1 MTAPEFSE
9 TSSNTTLQEEAKH
22 IFTSFQRS
30 NSFQGTSFIFD
41 KFVADAVPEHLA
53 IIVRQ
58 ICFFYIHY
66 FLLYIM
72 DVNNDFTL

>member
-1 MTAPEFSE
+1 MAAPEFSE

-58 ICFFYIHY
+58 ICFFLHSLLSTLHY
-66 FLLYIM
+66 GR
-72 DVNNDFTL
+72 